1 MRLNETANI
10 SFEIDSDILE
20 ESFETLSKKVYL
32 DLSFQVKLIE
42 IEKSNENAL
51 NQTFLFDLSKLD
63 LYNISLK
70 HKNDAN
76 ILYKNKLIR
85 TSFQRYRK
93 AIQFL
98 IIAQQI
104 SSDEKTNYL
113 RFKTLN
119 EETYSSKSSDQE
131 LDNKISELKS
141 QIYSNIAACQLKSG
155 NFDGVVK
162 NCTNCLEVGDK
173 NNSKALFRRAQAYIN
188 LQEFDKAILDLKLAI
203 FTDGSNQELR
213 KSLENAYH
221 LKKKYCNNLS
231 ANLKKLF

>member
-1 MRLNETANI
+1 MRLNETSNI

-20 ESFETLSKKVYL
+20 ESFETLSKRVYL

-42 IEKSNENAL
+42 IEKSNVNTI
-51 NQTFLFDLSKLD
+51 NQTFLFDLSKLN

-85 TSFQRYRK
+85 TSFQRYQK

-98 IIAQQI
+98 IIAEQI

-119 EETYSSKSSDQE
+119 EETYSSKSSDQDLE
-131 LDNKISELKS
+131 NKIIELKS

-162 NCTNCLEVGDK
+162 NCTKCLEICDK
-173 NNSKALFRRAQAYIN
+173 KNSKALFRRAQAYTN
-188 LQEFDKAILDLKLAI
+188 LQEFDEAIEDLKLAI
-203 FTDGSNQELR
+203 LTDGSNQELR

-221 LKKKYCNNLS
+221 LKKKYCKNLS
-231 ANLKKLF
+231 SNLKKLF